1 MKLHHTKYKKNYKKY
16 ILECLKNEDIF
27 INKNPTDQ
35 ELTNYLFDRFYSEYD
50 FQIKRKGKQQALT
63 DWLQGLAIHIPYYY
77 EDIINLAVDMGSIE
91 PNPSD
96 KLTSKVCNNYWSF
109 MANIIL
115 SFEPKNQEVA

>member
-63 DWLQGLAIHIPYYY
+63 DWLQGLAIHIPYHY

-91 PNPSD
+91 PNPND

>member
-1 MKLHHTKYKKNYKKY
+1 MKLHHTKCKKNYKKY

-96 KLTSKVCNNYWSF
+96 KLTSKVYNNYWSF